1 MNEFLDKLPSGLS
14 HEKLVETFLLTI
26 IDELKMLNAKSARLD
41 DVLTGLLGEYNRDGV
56 MYLRVAEMFE
66 SESADLHGRGHE

>member
-26 IDELKMLNAKSARLD
+26 IDELKMLNDKSGRLD
-41 DVLTGLLGEYNRDGV
+41 DILGGLLGQYNNDGV

-66 SESADLHGRGHE
+66 PEPTDLHGRRNE